1 MGELAGYRGE
11 ALSLLENAGLSIG
24 DLVKVET
31 NATSF
36 EGYLMPRYELAD
48 NHHIVIKLKNGY
60 NIGISIKKVRSI
72 TKIAEGE
79 KPKYTPA
86 LLPKFSKDL
95 PKVLILSTGGTIAS
109 RIDYRTGGVHPALTA
124 EDLYTSIPEIAEIAQ
139 VDAEVLFSVFSEN
152 LRAEHWCKI
161 AEHIAS
167 SLYKG
172 YRGVVVTHG
181 TDTMGYTA
189 AALSFAL
196 KGIPVPVVLVGA
208 QRSSDRPSSD
218 AATNLLAAVSVA
230 SKATFSGVYVAMHA
244 GLSDDVIAV
253 HHAASVRKNHTSRR
267 DAFQSINRSPVAYVK
282 DGVIQQ
288 VTSNLPPRGESTD
301 FRPSARFEEQ
311 VALLKFHPNFDAT
324 LIDYLVDKG
333 VRGLVL
339 EGTGLGHVGH
349 YCYDS
354 IKRAVGKGVLVG
366 MCSQCIWGRVRM
378 TVYDTGRDLLNIGV
392 LPLDTLFPEVALV
405 KMMWVLGNTKT
416 LEEARELMLKDLVG
430 EMVQR
435 LTIEERRGFEQL
447 L

>member
-1 MGELAGYRGE
+1 MSGLTGYKGE
-11 ALSLLENAGLSIG
+11 ALTILEKAGLSVG
-24 DLVKVET
+24 DLVRVET
-31 NATSF
+31 TDASF

-48 NHHIVIKLKNGY
+48 SLHIVIKLKNGY
-60 NIGISIKKVRSI
+60 NIGISVKKIRSV

-79 KPKYTPA
+79 KPKYTPPQPPR
-86 LLPKFSKDL
+86 LNTNL

-109 RIDYRTGGVHPALTA
+109 RIDYRTGAVHPALTA
-124 EDLYTSIPEIAEIAQ
+124 EDLYASVPEVSEVAQ
-139 VDAEVLFSVFSEN
+139 VDAEVLFSIFSEN

-161 AEHIAS
+161 AEHIHT
-167 SLYKG
+167 SLKKG
-172 YRGVVVTHG
+172 YSGVVITHG

-196 KGIPVPVVLVGA
+196 RGVPVPIVLVGA

-218 AATNLLAAVSVA
+218 AATNLLAATLVA
-230 SKATFSGVYVAMHA
+230 SRAPFSGVFVAMHA

-253 HHAASVRKNHTSRR
+253 HHSASVRKNHTSRR
-267 DAFQSINRSPVAYVK
+267 DAFQSINRRPVAYVK

-288 VTSNLPPRGESTD
+288 IDPNLPPRRTPSDD
-301 FRPSARFEEQ
+301 FKPAARFEER
-311 VALLKFHPNFDAT
+311 VALLKFHPNFDPT

-333 VRGLVL
+333 VKGLVL

-354 IKRAVGKGVLVG
+354 IKKAIEKGVLVG
-366 MCSQCIWGRVRM
+366 MSSQCIWGRVRM

-405 KMMWVLGNTKT
+405 KMMWVLGNAET
-416 LEEARELMLKDLVG
+416 LEEAKKMMLADLVG
-430 EMVQR
+430 EFAPR
-435 LTIEERRGFEQL
+435 LLVEERRGFE
-447 L
+447 

>member
-11 ALSLLENAGLSIG
+11 ALSLLQEAGLSIG
-24 DLVKVET
+24 DFVKVET
-31 NATSF
+31 VDASF

-48 NHHIVIKLKNGY
+48 TLHIVIKLKNGY
-60 NIGISIKKVRSI
+60 NTGISIKKIRSI
-72 TKIAEGE
+72 TKLAEGE

-86 LLPKFSKDL
+86 QLPKFGADL

-124 EDLYTSIPEIAEIAQ
+124 EDLYTSIPEVAEVAQ

-161 AEHIAS
+161 AEHTS
-167 SLYKG
+167 RSLSRG
-172 YRGVVVTHG
+172 YAGVVITHG
-181 TDTMGYTA
+181 TDTMGYTG

-196 KGIPVPVVLVGA
+196 KGVPVPVVLVGA

-218 AATNLLAAVSVA
+218 AATNLIAAVLVA
-230 SKATFSGVYVAMHA
+230 SKAPFSGVYVAMHA

-267 DAFQSINRSPVAYVK
+267 DAFQSINRRPVAFVK
-282 DGVIQQ
+282 DGVVQQ
-288 VTSNLPPRGESTD
+288 LDFSLPPRGEASG
-301 FRPSARFEEQ
+301 FQPHAKFEER
-311 VALLKFHPNFDAT
+311 VALLKFHPNFDPS

-333 VRGLVL
+333 VKGLVL
-339 EGTGLGHVGH
+339 EGTGLGHVAH
-349 YCYDS
+349 NCYDS
-354 IKRAVGKGVLVG
+354 IRRAVEKGVLVG
-366 MCSQCIWGRVRM
+366 MSSQCIWGRVRM
-378 TVYDTGRDLLNIGV
+378 TVYDTGRDLLNLGV

-405 KMMWVLGNTKT
+405 KMMWVLGNTET

-430 EMVQR
+430 EVAQR
-435 LTIEERRGFEQL
+435 LLLEERRGFE
-447 L
+447 

>member
-1 MGELAGYRGE
+1 MGELVGYRGE
-11 ALSLLENAGLSIG
+11 ALSILEKADLSIG
-24 DLVKVET
+24 DFVKVET
-31 NATSF
+31 DAASF

-48 NHHIVIKLKNGY
+48 TLHIVIKLRNGY
-60 NIGISIKKVRSI
+60 NTGISVKKIRSI

-79 KPKYTPA
+79 RPKYTPA
-86 LLPKFSKDL
+86 TPPRFSKDL

-124 EDLYTSIPEIAEIAQ
+124 EDLYTSVPEIAEVAQ

-161 AEHIAS
+161 AEHVS
-167 SLYKG
+167 TSLKKG
-172 YRGVVVTHG
+172 YTGIVITHG

-196 KGIPVPVVLVGA
+196 KGLPIPVILVGA

-218 AATNLLAAVSVA
+218 AAANLLAAVTIA

-244 GLSDDVIAV
+244 GLSDDIIAV
-253 HHAASVRKNHTSRR
+253 HRAASVRKNHTSRR
-267 DAFQSINRSPVAYVK
+267 DAFQSINRKPAAYVK
-282 DGVIQQ
+282 NGVIQQ
-288 VTSNLPPRGESTD
+288 VDFSLPPRGSASG
-301 FRPSARFEEQ
+301 FQPSARFEER

-333 VRGLVL
+333 VKGLVL

-354 IKRAVGKGVLVG
+354 IRRAVSRGVLVG
-366 MCSQCIWGRVRM
+366 MSSQCIWGRVRM

-405 KMMWVLGNTKT
+405 KMMWVLGNTNT

-430 EMVQR
+430 EMAQR
-435 LTIEERRGFEQL
+435 LLLEEQRGFG
-447 L
+447 